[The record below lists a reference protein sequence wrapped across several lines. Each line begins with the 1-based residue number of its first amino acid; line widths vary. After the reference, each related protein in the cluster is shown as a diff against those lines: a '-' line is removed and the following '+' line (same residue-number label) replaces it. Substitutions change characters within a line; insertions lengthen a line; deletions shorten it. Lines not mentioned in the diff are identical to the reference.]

1 MMICAEDWPPDCVSL
16 LREWLTKSLPLNGNN
31 TNTHIH
37 TSAHAEKSFVH
48 VMTYGLCFL
57 FRRGVLFHKPNPG
70 CSAFGTHHNTLLG
83 HLETVQELFTDRC
96 HCHLYQVPGLCLH
109 FFSDILHPE
118 SHLPFIFHISFLFLL
133 RLKDWN
139 CSLSAINWHQL
150 SYVNSYQ
157 LDQSSELL

>member
-1 MMICAEDWPPDCVSL
+1 MFSVWKKFQSSLMMICAEDWPPDCVSL

-133 RLKDWN
+133 RLKD
-139 CSLSAINWHQL
+139 
-150 SYVNSYQ
+150 
-157 LDQSSELL
+157 